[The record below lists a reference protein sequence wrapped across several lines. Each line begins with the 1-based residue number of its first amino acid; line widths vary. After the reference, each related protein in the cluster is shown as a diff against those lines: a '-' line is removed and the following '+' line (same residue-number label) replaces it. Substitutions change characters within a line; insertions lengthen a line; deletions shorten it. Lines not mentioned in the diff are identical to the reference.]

1 MAKKRSQKKVA
12 TVNQRLA
19 AIERLVRAGS
29 VDTKLGFQQTNR
41 RIDAVNLDLRE
52 FRKEV
57 NQRFAEV
64 EDRIDRLATH
74 VDGFMKL
81 HETLDIEMRVMK
93 EQMNR
98 MEERLTRLEA
108 GRAT

>member
-1 MAKKRSQKKVA
+1 MAKTPAKKKVV

-19 AIERLVRAGS
+19 ALERVVR
-29 VDTKLGFQQTNR
+29 VGFQQTNR
-41 RIDAVNLDLRE
+41 RIDAINVDLQD
-52 FRKEV
+52 FRKDANE
-57 NQRFAEV
+57 RFAEMG
-64 EDRIDRLATH
+64 DRIDRLATH
-74 VDGFMKL
+74 VDGFVKL

>member
-12 TVNQRLA
+12 TTDQRLA
-19 AIERLVRAGS
+19 AIERIVRAS
-29 VDTKLGFQQTNR
+29 AVDTKLGFQQTNR

-52 FRKEV
+52 FHQEV

-81 HETLDIEMRVMK
+81 HETLNIEMRV
-93 EQMNR
+93 
-98 MEERLTRLEA
+98 
-108 GRAT
+108 

>member
-29 VDTKLGFQQTNR
+29 VDTKLGFQQTNL
-41 RIDAVNLDLRE
+41 RIDAVSLDLRE

-57 NQRFAEV
+57 TQRFAEV

-74 VDGFMKL
+74 VEGFL
-81 HETLDIEMRVMK
+81 
-93 EQMNR
+93 EQW
-98 MEERLTRLEA
+98 LTRLEA
-108 GRAT
+108 SRAT